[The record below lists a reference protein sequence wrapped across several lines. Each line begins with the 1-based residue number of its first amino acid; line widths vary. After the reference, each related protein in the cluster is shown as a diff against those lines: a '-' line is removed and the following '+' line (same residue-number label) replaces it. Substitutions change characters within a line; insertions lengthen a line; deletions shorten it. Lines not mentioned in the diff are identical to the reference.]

1 MRNEL
6 EFCVAIGV
14 RLHLCILEFQ
24 KMSYELD
31 DALQKV
37 DEHQMTLDVLE
48 VAHTQERIEGLK
60 KDLEAR
66 KEKAAIGKQEWTKLK
81 NVGS

>member
-1 MRNEL
+1 M
-6 EFCVAIGV
+6 
-14 RLHLCILEFQ
+14 CILEFQ